1 MVESSSPA
9 IAYRGF
15 SLARRSGAAWQ
26 PLVTDLN
33 LDILSGEVLALVGE
47 SGSGKSLSALS
58 CLGLLPPGVRQS
70 AGSLSVF
77 GTDTSTFTDRDWR
90 AIRGSRIS
98 MVFQDPMTSL
108 DPCFSVGSQI
118 VDTIRAHR
126 SERKSASRKRAIDMM
141 DHVGIPDPARRFDA
155 YPHELSGGL
164 RQRVMI
170 AAALVME
177 PALLVADEPTT
188 ALDVTTQ
195 ASIIELVGRLQ
206 REMGLSVLWI
216 SHDLGV
222 VATIADRVAVLYAGE
237 LVELAPTAELFSNP
251 QHPYTMGLIDS
262 AQIKGAGEPFGF
274 IPGTV
279 PEPGGW
285 SSGCRFVSRCTR
297 STDECH
303 KHPQI
308 SGVGHAGEVR
318 CVHPGSLVNL

>member
-1 MVESSSPA
+1 MGQRTPA
-9 IAYRGF
+9 ISYRGF
-15 SLARRSGAAWQ
+15 SLARRSGPDWQ
-26 PLVTDLN
+26 LLVTDLN
-33 LDILSGEVLALVGE
+33 LDVHIGEVLAVVGE

-58 CLGLLPPGVRQS
+58 SLGLLPEGVRQS
-70 AGSLSVF
+70 GGSLSIF
-77 GTDTSTFTDRDWR
+77 GSDTSTFSERDWQ

-126 SERKSASRKRAIDMM
+126 NVPKAQARDRALEMM
-141 DHVGIPDPARRFDA
+141 EHVGIPDSSSRFDA

-164 RQRVMI
+164 RQRAMI

-195 ASIIELVGRLQ
+195 ASIVALVGRLQ
-206 REMGLSVLWI
+206 REMGLSVMWI

-222 VATIADRVAVLYAGE
+222 VASIADRVAVLYAGE
-237 LVELAPTAELFSNP
+237 LVELAPTQQLFRNP

-262 AQIKGAGEPFGF
+262 AQIKNAGAAFGF

-285 SSGCRFVSRCTR
+285 SSGCRFSPRCSRVSPACT
-297 STDECH
+297 D
-303 KHPQI
+303 HPQV
-308 SGVGHAGEVR
+308 SLVGEAMQVR
-318 CVHPGSLVNL
+318 CVHPGQLVSP